1 MHDFEFISTTC
12 RRKLISEFIQ
22 YFSEWKSLRMN
33 IIFSFTIFYS
43 AYAVDTD
50 DDEDDSE
57 KSKEHHNEGPLII
70 GQTPGLCVLC

>member
-1 MHDFEFISTTC
+1 
-12 RRKLISEFIQ
+12 
-22 YFSEWKSLRMN
+22 MN